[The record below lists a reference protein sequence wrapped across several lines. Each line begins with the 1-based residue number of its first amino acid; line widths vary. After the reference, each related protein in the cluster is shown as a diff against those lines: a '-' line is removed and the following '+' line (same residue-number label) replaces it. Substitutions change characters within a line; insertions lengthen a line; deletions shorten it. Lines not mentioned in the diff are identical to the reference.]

1 MPKRVVITGIGA
13 VTPIGIG
20 LQTFWNNLIG
30 GKSGAAPITRFDAA
44 HHKTTFACEVK
55 EFDPLQRIDKKTA
68 RRMDIFCQFA
78 VASAAEAIENAELKP
93 EELDPERIG
102 VIYGSGIGGMTT
114 YEDQCYKVFQE
125 GPKRVSPF
133 FVPMMIGDIVPGH
146 ISMRWNLKGVNYGVQ
161 SACATSSHALGIAFM
176 HLQNGDADAIVCGG
190 SEAPIC
196 PVGMAGFNAMNA
208 ISTRNDAPQKASRPF
223 DLERDG
229 FVMGEGAATLVLET
243 MEHAIRRNAPILAEL
258 AGYGFSADAH
268 HLTAPAPGG
277 EGAVRSMRAALKSA
291 RIPPTDIDY
300 INAHGTSTPLNDQT
314 ETEAIKTTFG
324 DHAYKLAIS
333 STKSMTGHLLGAA
346 GAVELAACVLAI
358 RHGIIPPTINL
369 EKPDPVCDLNYTP
382 NYSARRPVDIALSNT
397 FGFGGHNASLIVCRW
412 NEK

>member
-243 MEHAIRRNAPILAEL
+243 MEHAIRRNAPIL
-258 AGYGFSADAH
+258 
-268 HLTAPAPGG
+268 
-277 EGAVRSMRAALKSA
+277 
-291 RIPPTDIDY
+291 
-300 INAHGTSTPLNDQT
+300 
-314 ETEAIKTTFG
+314 
-324 DHAYKLAIS
+324 
-333 STKSMTGHLLGAA
+333 
-346 GAVELAACVLAI
+346 
-358 RHGIIPPTINL
+358 
-369 EKPDPVCDLNYTP
+369 
-382 NYSARRPVDIALSNT
+382 
-397 FGFGGHNASLIVCRW
+397 SLIHI
-412 NEK
+412 